1 MNKAVKESTRND
13 IRLPKYE
20 KLNCIVRT
28 IREWDDDDC
37 DFFHTEQFCE
47 ELINQYCEDEH
58 NKCKVRSWLI
68 NLIFAPVKLFQSAYD
83 VFYNSKDKQ

>member
-1 MNKAVKESTRND
+1 MNKAVKESIRKD
-13 IRLPKYE
+13 IRLPKHE

-37 DFFHTEQFCE
+37 DFFHTESFCE
-47 ELINQYCEDEH
+47 ELIKQYCEYEH
-58 NKCKVRSWLI
+58 DKCKVKSWLI
-68 NLIFAPVKLFQSAYD
+68 NIIFAPARLFQSAYD